1 MLNEINLDELKSLA
15 KEAQA
20 NQKKKN
26 ELEAEKVIY
35 RIPMKARHAAREGKT
50 SMVAHSSRTADPV
63 SEIVF
68 DWCVKQGLNP
78 KWEEDIRDKFI
89 SYKGE
94 HVEEVWT
101 NIVIYWGD

>member
-1 MLNEINLDELKSLA
+1 VTNEINLDELKSLA
-15 KEAQA
+15 REAQA

-35 RIPMKARHAAREGKT
+35 RIPMKARQAAREGKT
-50 SMVAHSSRTADPV
+50 SMVAHSSKTADPV

-78 KWEEDIRDKFI
+78 KWEEDVRDKFI
-89 SYKGE
+89 TCKNEYE
-94 HVEEVWT
+94 NDLWT
-101 NIVIYWGD
+101 NIVIYWS